1 MMTESQISTLNADI
15 LRNLG
20 AIAEDEGMLKR
31 AARYLRRLVKE
42 MNEDSTLMTKEEFLQ
57 RVDEAQAQYDR
68 GEYTTQLPG
77 ESISDMLKRCGY
89 AL

>member
-1 MMTESQISTLNADI
+1 M
-15 LRNLG
+15 
-20 AIAEDEGMLKR
+20 
-31 AARYLRRLVKE
+31 
-42 MNEDSTLMTKEEFLQ
+42 MTKEEFLQ